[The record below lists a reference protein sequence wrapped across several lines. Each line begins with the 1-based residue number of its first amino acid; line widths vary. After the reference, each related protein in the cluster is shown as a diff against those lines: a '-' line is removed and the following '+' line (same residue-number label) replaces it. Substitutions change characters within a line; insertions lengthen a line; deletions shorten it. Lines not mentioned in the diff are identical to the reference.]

1 MRSGTFVLG
10 LALAL
15 ALAVPAPASSTA
27 GDAGAEPS
35 VRVQEAEGA
44 LAGFPEHD
52 EFIADTTEPQVKV
65 LFSTGKDVRDFKV
78 LALTLEDSDEKI
90 TFSAK
95 ELYALD
101 KLTPKRPLVVGLT
114 SYGTIPHYGVSY
126 VDENGATR
134 SFAVSESGED
144 GSLFL
149 MEISTVP

>member
-15 ALAVPAPASSTA
+15 ALAVPAPALSTA

-95 ELYALD
+95 ELYA
-101 KLTPKRPLVVGLT
+101 
-114 SYGTIPHYGVSY
+114 I
-126 VDENGATR
+126 
-134 SFAVSESGED
+134 
-144 GSLFL
+144 
-149 MEISTVP
+149 